1 MNDIV
6 SMLDK
11 ADGKIGLVGGL
22 DFQNVIDRPDATEE
36 TIRAEVR
43 RACDT
48 YGGKGPY
55 MVYGA
60 SVRQQDPTAYAPGQ
74 VMGIVI
80 DEYVN
85 HVLKSGQKVA

>member
-1 MNDIV
+1 MPVANRFATGKVIV
-6 SMLDK
+6 PFASPP
-11 ADGKIGLVGGL
+11 AC
-22 DFQNVIDRPDATEE
+22 RP
-36 TIRAEVR
+36 R

-48 YGGKGPY
+48 YGGKGPF

-60 SVRQQDPTAYAPGQ
+60 SVRQQDPTAYAPDQ

-85 HVLKSGQKVA
+85 HVLKRGMAA